1 MHQVEHLRYK
11 LNLGAQKQ
19 RHIDDAQQPTVSL
32 HERSKEAKIMYLHIG
47 HEINGTQRQTDR
59 IAYRVWSRQLK
70 TLQAQ
75 NMTGEEQFVRSMER
89 EKELRGKLEVS
100 EKAAEEARGFL
111 KENVELG
118 QQVRACI
125 PHLLSP

>member
-1 MHQVEHLRYK
+1 LY
-11 LNLGAQKQ
+11 
-19 RHIDDAQQPTVSL
+19 
-32 HERSKEAKIMYLHIG
+32 ERSKAAKIISIHIG
-47 HEINGTQRQTDR
+47 HEINSTQRHADR
-59 IAYRVWSRQLK
+59 ITHRVWSRQLK

-89 EKELRGKLEVS
+89 EKELRRKLEAS

-118 QQVRACI
+118 QQVRASI
-125 PHLLSP
+125 PHLLLP

>member
-1 MHQVEHLRYK
+1 
-11 LNLGAQKQ
+11 
-19 RHIDDAQQPTVSL
+19 L

-47 HEINGTQRQTDR
+47 DEINGTQRQTDR

-89 EKELRGKLEVS
+89 EKELRRKLEVS

-118 QQVRACI
+118 QQVRASI